1 MLKAITIGAAA
12 LAVIIAGVLAY
23 AATRPDRFAVQRSI
37 TIRAPAEALFP
48 LINDLRAFNSWN
60 PFDKQEGIKASFEGP
75 QAGKGARYAFDSRQ
89 AGTGSI
95 EIVDTAPPARVV
107 MRLLMTKPLAADN
120 RVTFLLEQVGDPA
133 SKQTRVTWRM
143 EGDSPF
149 VGKLIQVFLDM
160 DKMVGSQFETGLAD
174 LKALAERPTSASR

>member
-1 MLKAITIGAAA
+1 
-12 LAVIIAGVLAY
+12 
-23 AATRPDRFAVQRSI
+23 
-37 TIRAPAEALFP
+37 
-48 LINDLRAFNSWN
+48 
-60 PFDKQEGIKASFEGP
+60 
-75 QAGKGARYAFDSRQ
+75 
-89 AGTGSI
+89 
-95 EIVDTAPPARVV
+95 
-107 MRLLMTKPLAADN
+107 MTKPLAADN